1 MCGPVQPSIP
11 ASTLLGTQV
20 ALDGASE
27 RVHDLGAIAHG
38 SGWRIVAV
46 RTGRG
51 VGTLVGSSK
60 SRLSATARADG
71 TEVTWLREAI
81 FDRQIVDLDGRRVI
95 RVADVVLRWR
105 DGVLTV
111 EAVDVGASAV
121 LRRLGLV
128 RLAARFEPQL
138 LPIDRLHVPSAA
150 AEALL
155 LDASRARLEEL
166 GSDEATELLARLPV
180 HVAEHAVRRSRHR
193 SALREHHRAR
203 RRRRRYRRLAR

>member
-1 MCGPVQPSIP
+1 MCGPVQPSFP
-11 ASTLLGTQV
+11 ASTLFGTQV
-20 ALDGASE
+20 AIDGASE
-27 RVHDLGAIAHG
+27 RRHDLGAIAHG

-51 VGTLVGSSK
+51 VSTLVGSSE
-60 SRLSATARADG
+60 SGLSATVQADA
-71 TEVTWLREAI
+71 TDVTWLREAI
-81 FDRQIVDLDGRRVI
+81 FDRQIVDLNGRRVI
-95 RVADVVLRWR
+95 RVADLVLAWR
-105 DGVLTV
+105 DGALTV

-155 LDASRARLEEL
+155 LDGSRARLEEL
-166 GSDEATELLARLPV
+166 GSDEATELLGRLPV